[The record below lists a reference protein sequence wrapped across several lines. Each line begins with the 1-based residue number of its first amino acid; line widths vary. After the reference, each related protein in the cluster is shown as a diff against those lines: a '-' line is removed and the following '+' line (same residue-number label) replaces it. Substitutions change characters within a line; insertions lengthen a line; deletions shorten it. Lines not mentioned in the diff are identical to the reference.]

1 MKTQPDQWSG
11 YYSGTNQEVELLKVF
26 SYSDRIRYY
35 WNDQKVAAA
44 LKQLLAS
51 LGSVQLPETVI
62 SQTFMGLEFGS
73 MSKDPKDLIKGHVQ
87 RCVGRYFEAAG
98 LSENYSV
105 L

>member
-35 WNDQKVAAA
+35 WND
-44 LKQLLAS
+44 
-51 LGSVQLPETVI
+51 
-62 SQTFMGLEFGS
+62 
-73 MSKDPKDLIKGHVQ
+73 SKDPKDLIKGHVQ

-98 LSENYSV
+98 LSENNSV
-105 L
+105 LKC